1 MSLTYFKTSRS
12 LLNII
17 LYAVPFFF
25 LLIIIELLLEKVK
38 GTDYYRVNDS
48 INSLT
53 AGVLSRMTGIIK
65 LLLPLTIYVLV
76 YEHLALFQLPSSW
89 WVWLSAFVLYDFCYY
104 WNHRLGHEM
113 NILWAAHVVHHSS
126 EEYNL
131 TTALRQSS
139 SSFFSWIFYLPM
151 AILGFEPAVL
161 IAVGSLNL
169 IYQFWVHTRHIPKL
183 GWYEWVFVTPSN
195 HRVHHAQNQIYI
207 DRNYGGVFILW
218 DRLFGSFQEE
228 LDEEPPIYGIR
239 KALKSWNPLWANV
252 HVYSQLFKDSW
263 HAKRWQDKLLIWFK
277 RTGWRPAD
285 VELNYPLSRVDL
297 TKFKKFDISLSLT
310 NKFYSLIQYSLIVF
324 IGLLLMMNVSSF
336 SVVEQILVVLFVF
349 YSSISAGLVMEN
361 NPKAMYLECLK
372 YTLIVGALIVYS
384 LPNWLE
390 WTLAVWVV
398 INTVFL
404 FYKKAEILN
413 TAEPT
418 LEIDGNLNKMG

>member
-1 MSLTYFKTSRS
+1 V
-12 LLNII
+12 NII

-25 LLIIIELLLEKVK
+25 LLIVIEVLLEKAK

-65 LLLPLTIYVLV
+65 LLVPLTIYVV
-76 YEHLALFQLPSSW
+76 AYEQMALFQMPSNW
-89 WVWLSAFVLYDFCYY
+89 WMWLTAFVLYDFCYY

-131 TTALRQSS
+131 TTALRQSG

-151 AILGFEPAVL
+151 AILGFEPLVL
-161 IAVGSLNL
+161 ITVGSLNL

-228 LDEEPPIYGIR
+228 LDEDPPIYGIR

-252 HVYSQLFKDSW
+252 HVYAQLGKDCW
-263 HAKRWQDKLLIWFK
+263 HAKRWQDKFLIWFK

-285 VELNYPLSRVDL
+285 VEQNYPLAKVDL
-297 TKFKKFDISLSLT
+297 TKFKKFDIQLTMT
-310 NKFYSLIQYSLIVF
+310 NKLYSVLQYSLIVF
-324 IGLLLMMNVSSF
+324 IGLLLIMNIADF
-336 SVVEQILVVLFVF
+336 TLAEQVLVVLFVF
-349 YSSISAGLVMEN
+349 YGSISAGLVLEN
-361 NPKAMYLECLK
+361 NPLAIYLEWIKFALIII
-372 YTLIVGALIVYS
+372 TLIIYP
-384 LPNWLE
+384 LPVWIE
-390 WTLAVWVV
+390 WTLGISILINGLFLLFKKQDI
-398 INTVFL
+398 INTPESMI
-404 FYKKAEILN
+404 KALN
-413 TAEPT
+413 
-418 LEIDGNLNKMG
+418 

>member
-1 MSLTYFKTSRS
+1 M
-12 LLNII
+12 
-17 LYAVPFFF
+17 
-25 LLIIIELLLEKVK
+25 LEKVK

-65 LLLPLTIYVLV
+65 LLLPLTIYVLAH
-76 YEHLALFQLPSSW
+76 EQLALFQLPSTW
-89 WVWLSAFVLYDFCYY
+89 WMWLSAFLLYDFFYY

-151 AILGFEPAVL
+151 ALLGFEPKVL

-228 LDEEPPIYGIR
+228 LDEDKPIYGIR

-252 HVYSQLFKDSW
+252 HVYSQLFKDCW
-263 HAKRWQDKLLIWFK
+263 HTKRWQDKLLIWFK

-285 VELNYPLSRVDL
+285 VEQNYPLSRVDL
-297 TKFKKFDISLSLT
+297 SQFKKFDIQLSLS
-310 NKFYSLIQYSLIVF
+310 NKLYSLLQYLLIVL
-324 IGLLLMMNVSSF
+324 IGLLLMMNVEVLI
-336 SVVEQILVVLFVF
+336 VVEQVLIVLFVF
-349 YSSISAGLVMEN
+349 FASVSAGLVLEN
-361 NPKAMYLECLK
+361 SPKAMYLEWLK
-372 YTLIVGALIVYS
+372 YAVILGTLALYV
-384 LPNWLE
+384 LPDWLE
-390 WTLAVWVV
+390 WTLGVWVLF
-398 INTVFL
+398 NALFL
-404 FYKKAEILN
+404 FFKKNEIIN
-413 TAEPT
+413 SAEPM
-418 LEIDGNLNKMG
+418 LEVSS

>member
-1 MSLTYFKTSRS
+1 M
-12 LLNII
+12 NII
-17 LYAVPFFF
+17 LYAVPLFF
-25 LLIIIELLLEKVK
+25 LLIAFELLLEKIK

-76 YEHLALFQLPSSW
+76 FEQMAMFQLPSSW
-89 WVWLSAFVLYDFCYY
+89 WMWISAFVIYDFCYY

-131 TTALRQSS
+131 TTALRQSG
-139 SSFFSWIFYLPM
+139 SSFLSWIFYLPM
-151 AILGFEPAVL
+151 AILGFEPIVL
-161 IAVGSLNL
+161 LTVGSLNL

-218 DRLFGSFQEE
+218 DRIFGSFQEE
-228 LDEEPPIYGIR
+228 LDDEKTIYGIR

-252 HVYSQLFKDSW
+252 HVYSQLCKDCW
-263 HAKRWQDKLLIWFK
+263 HANRWQDKFLIWFK

-285 VELNYPLSRVDL
+285 VEQNYPLAKVDL
-297 TKFKKFDISLSLT
+297 TKFKKFDIQLTLT
-310 NKFYSLIQYSLIVF
+310 NKLYSLLQYSLIVF
-324 IGLLLMMNVSSF
+324 IGLLLMMNIANLTDA
-336 SVVEQILVVLFVF
+336 ELVLTVIFVF
-349 YSSISAGLVMEN
+349 FSSISAGLVLEN
-361 NPKAMYLECLK
+361 NPLSMHLEWTKYLV
-372 YTLIVGALIVYS
+372 IMVILIVYP
-384 LPNWLE
+384 LPTWIE
-390 WTLAVWVV
+390 WALGISVLISGLFLLFKNKDI
-398 INTVFL
+398 INIPEAMV
-404 FYKKAEILN
+404 KAN
-413 TAEPT
+413 
-418 LEIDGNLNKMG
+418 N

>member
-1 MSLTYFKTSRS
+1 M
-12 LLNII
+12 NII
-17 LYAVPFFF
+17 LYAVPLFF
-25 LLIIIELLLEKVK
+25 LLIAIELLLEKAK

-65 LLLPLTIYVLV
+65 QLFPLTVYVV
-76 YEHLALFQLPSSW
+76 AYEQLALFEIEPSW
-89 WVWLSAFVLYDFCYY
+89 WSWLGAFVIYDFCYY

-131 TTALRQSS
+131 TTALRQSGS
-139 SSFFSWIFYLPM
+139 SVFSWIFYLPM
-151 AILGFEPAVL
+151 AILGFDPIVL
-161 IAVGSLNL
+161 ITVGSLNL

-218 DRLFGSFQEE
+218 DRIFGSFQEE
-228 LDEEPPIYGIR
+228 LDNDKPIYGIR

-252 HVYSQLFKDSW
+252 HVYSQLAKDCW

-285 VELNYPLSRVDL
+285 VEQNYPLSKVDL
-297 TKFKKFDISLSLT
+297 TKFRKFDIPLT
-310 NKFYSLIQYSLIVF
+310 LINKFYSLLQYLLITFV
-324 IGLLLMMNVSSF
+324 GLLLMMNVASLTLA
-336 SVVEQILVVLFVF
+336 EQILVVIFVL
-349 YSSISAGLVMEN
+349 YASLSAGLVMEN
-361 NPKAMYLECLK
+361 NPIAIYLEWVK
-372 YTLIVGALIVYS
+372 YLLVLITLLMYS
-384 LPNWLE
+384 LPE
-390 WTLAVWVV
+390 WIEWALGISMLINVV
-398 INTVFL
+398 VLLFKKNDIINSTGPL
-404 FYKKAEILN
+404 MEAN
-413 TAEPT
+413 
-418 LEIDGNLNKMG
+418 N